1 MAAVSQ
7 PLSRSPFR
15 GESRAFNSQP
25 IKSIPILP
33 SAAAHTTHPPETMD
47 ISGQQ
52 QHSVPVAAMAPPL
65 LQNLNGDRAAEHYA
79 LAQGDSQHSPASGGL
94 LQPLGA
100 AAAAQQPKVVQ
111 TAFIHKLY
119 NMLEDQ
125 SIQSLISWSASNES
139 FVMSPSSDFSKVLA
153 QYFKHTNISS
163 FVRQLNMYGFH
174 KVSDVFHTGS
184 PDAPLWEF
192 KHGAGNFKRGDLVGL
207 REIKRRASRHALIH
221 RDSFSASTPKMP
233 PPPPQIG
240 MPMEQMTDPV
250 EARLGMLEWNQQDL
264 YARLARTEDAHA
276 SVTSKC
282 HALLDGLR
290 QCHQWN
296 LELSS
301 HLLTLVPDPDNPVHR
316 EVYAMRQDMA
326 RQADQLRSMEE
337 PQEPVSA
344 QKQSFFQTNANP
356 VEPMMPMSPHQRPY
370 DESRR
375 PSLQAVGRPNFF
387 RAPVPPYLQV
397 SPRRHGSIGT
407 SNGAYSPTS
416 TRPMNYPPPP
426 PPPQPQHQQPHP
438 LSNIS
443 SPPANLARRHT
454 SADIRVPGWTGQQP
468 LPQYHTSSPY
478 ASGHSSSAWPSS
490 PRLGPPSNTATDQH
504 LRDVLASY
512 ELPRG
517 PPQPS
522 SQQQQQHT
530 SSRQPS
536 PPPPQP
542 LHDPSSSSSGVPS
555 FGSSFGTYANTSNDA
570 GWQLPGARYP
580 FKSSL
585 DVTPGGP
592 SRRSSMASNV
602 HSLLNPADTAEREG
616 EDEGPDE
623 RKRKRVL

>member
-65 LQNLNGDRAAEHYA
+65 LQSLNGDRGLEHYA

-100 AAAAQQPKVVQ
+100 AAVAQQPKVVQ

-163 FVRQLNMYGFH
+163 FVRQLNMYGFY

-290 QCHQWN
+290 QCHQWTQ
-296 LELSS
+296 ELSS

-326 RQADQLRSMEE
+326 RQADQLRGMEE
-337 PQEPVSA
+337 PQEPVFV

-356 VEPMMPMSPHQRPY
+356 VEPLMPMSPHQRPY

-375 PSLQAVGRPNFF
+375 PSLQAVGRPNSF

-397 SPRRHGSIGT
+397 SPRRYGSIGT
-407 SNGAYSPTS
+407 ANGAYSPTS

-454 SADIRVPGWTGQQP
+454 SADIRVPGWTGNQ
-468 LPQYHTSSPY
+468 PQYHTSSPY

-490 PRLGPPSNTATDQH
+490 PRLGLPATQPPTNTSA
-504 LRDVLASY
+504 
-512 ELPRG
+512 
-517 PPQPS
+517 
-522 SQQQQQHT
+522 T
-530 SSRQPS
+530 SSPPTNSPAALPS
-536 PPPPQP
+536 
-542 LHDPSSSSSGVPS
+542 LRSSSSSTPAPANPLPPRNPS
-555 FGSSFGTYANTSNDA
+555 TTPPPPLQASHPSEAVSEPTPTPTMPAGSYPARDSRSRVLWT
-570 GWQLPGARYP
+570 LRRGAR
-580 FKSSL
+580 
-585 DVTPGGP
+585 VGGVVW
-592 SRRSSMASNV
+592 RLMCIRC
-602 HSLLNPADTAEREG
+602 
-616 EDEGPDE
+616 
-623 RKRKRVL
+623 